1 MVLTL
6 LSISWKNVI
15 GTKQACTWKGSGEL
29 VARWRR
35 AGDAVAT
42 LWQGVNTETLRQL
55 SDFDGYKREFLQL
68 FGFEV
73 DGVDYAADV
82 NPEVPI
88 NNMV

>member
-1 MVLTL
+1 
-6 LSISWKNVI
+6 
-15 GTKQACTWKGSGEL
+15 
-29 VARWRR
+29 
-35 AGDAVAT
+35 
-42 LWQGVNTETLRQL
+42 
-55 SDFDGYKREFLQL
+55 L